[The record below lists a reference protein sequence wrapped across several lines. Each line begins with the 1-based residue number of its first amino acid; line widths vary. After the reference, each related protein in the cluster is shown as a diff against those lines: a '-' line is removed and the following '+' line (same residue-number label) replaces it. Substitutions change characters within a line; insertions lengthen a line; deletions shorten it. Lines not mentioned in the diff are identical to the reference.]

1 MSDRHNPTSDG
12 NENLE
17 EFQERKFNV
26 RDQYSLEDIQK
37 LLIDMDQV
45 VSSVKAEKQG
55 IDPKE
60 MVKTVRGGRIVWI
73 TRGEMNAIL
82 AKQRRV
88 SGLKYRQRALRGD
101 NAISSEIT
109 RRIEAC
115 RTLCAAI
122 KQVSPDD
129 SPDMTLRMRDLEG
142 IHNRSVSH
150 ARELRVFEEA
160 IQRKKEEDPIYREME
175 SAKRDMLD
183 ALNRNDL
190 KDADVRQSYCD
201 RHMEE
206 YLAVQKRLEPYIKK
220 AKACR
225 NAFLQTKQQLYLF
238 EFNLI
243 ADGVGLITR
252 NFDEIAYFDRERQY
266 SPRLNEISAEIDD
279 RIAAARPLF
288 LTIAEL
294 AIEELDEK
302 KDFFREA
309 DDQYLTPLFNQCL
322 MLVEI
327 FQSARKSIM
336 HSTDEEKSVKK
347 AESSVKKKKTSR
359 MAYQQQSDRMNN
371 DS

>member
-1 MSDRHNPTSDG
+1 
-12 NENLE
+12 
-17 EFQERKFNV
+17 
-26 RDQYSLEDIQK
+26 
-37 LLIDMDQV
+37 
-45 VSSVKAEKQG
+45 
-55 IDPKE
+55 
-60 MVKTVRGGRIVWI
+60 
-73 TRGEMNAIL
+73 
-82 AKQRRV
+82 
-88 SGLKYRQRALRGD
+88 
-101 NAISSEIT
+101 
-109 RRIEAC
+109 
-115 RTLCAAI
+115 
-122 KQVSPDD
+122 
-129 SPDMTLRMRDLEG
+129 
-142 IHNRSVSH
+142 
-150 ARELRVFEEA
+150 
-160 IQRKKEEDPIYREME
+160 
-175 SAKRDMLD
+175 MLD